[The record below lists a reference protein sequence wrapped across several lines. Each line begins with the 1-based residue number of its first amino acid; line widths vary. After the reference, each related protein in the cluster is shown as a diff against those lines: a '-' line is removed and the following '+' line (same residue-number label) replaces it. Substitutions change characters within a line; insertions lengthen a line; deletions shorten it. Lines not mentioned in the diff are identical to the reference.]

1 MQAAAIKTTN
11 FPETLPSPQSE
22 LMEQTIKDSYIF
34 DFITIGKD
42 AKGRKLEKALIGDI
56 RDFLLELG
64 MGFAFMESQYH
75 PEVDGRDFYLDL
87 LFYRHRLRRLVAID
101 LKMTDFMPECA
112 GKVNF
117 YLSALDE
124 MVRHPDDRS
133 SVGIILCKSI
143 SGLVAEY
150 SLMDMSK
157 PIGVSE
163 YRLTSGLPDG
173 LSGQLPKSA
182 GIGWGFIRGGG
193 GG

>member
-1 MQAAAIKTTN
+1 M
-11 FPETLPSPQSE
+11 
-22 LMEQTIKDSYIF
+22 
-34 DFITIGKD
+34 
-42 AKGRKLEKALIGDI
+42 
-56 RDFLLELG
+56 
-64 MGFAFMESQYH
+64 
-75 PEVDGRDFYLDL
+75 
-87 LFYRHRLRRLVAID
+87 
-101 LKMTDFMPECA
+101 
-112 GKVNF
+112 
-117 YLSALDE
+117 
-124 MVRHPDDRS
+124 RHPDDRS